1 MKTCS
6 SNKKIYITESLAVDA
21 LIEANTQ
28 FQFGNHQG
36 PIAVYLCEE
45 CGHFHLTSQGKIN
58 EQLEGLMKE
67 GKLKKMREAAQW
79 ENKLRR
85 K

>member
-1 MKTCS
+1 MKACPS
-6 SNKKIYITESLAVDA
+6 HKKMYLTESLAVDA

-36 PIAVYLCEE
+36 PIAVYLCDQ
-45 CGHFHLTSQGKIN
+45 CGHYHLTSQGKMN
-58 EQLEGLMKE
+58 EQLEALMKE